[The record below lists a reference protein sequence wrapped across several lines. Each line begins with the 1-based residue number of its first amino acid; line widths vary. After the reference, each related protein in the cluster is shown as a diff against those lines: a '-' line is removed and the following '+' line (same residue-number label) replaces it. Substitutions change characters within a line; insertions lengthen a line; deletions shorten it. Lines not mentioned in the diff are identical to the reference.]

1 MAKKKLTIDDIF
13 NDDDFGLLDSKVKTS
28 IVKTDEERLIDSFEE
43 INVSIDKNDRE
54 PNKSSMSEYGLMA
67 KLKNFRDNEG
77 QKKILKPF
85 DRHNLLGHVE
95 MGKQSI
101 DDILNDDDLGLLEP
115 DNDLDIFKFKHTPRQ
130 EDRAE
135 ADFVAQR
142 KPMKEKDFAQY
153 EKMFLQVHKEIKEGK
168 RKIRP
173 FTNIEKNLHVGD
185 FYLMNGIML
194 YLESANLKKEEWVQK
209 SGNRVRIE
217 GRTRTVFENGTFS
230 NMLYRSLGKQIQK
243 DGKLITNTY
252 DKIEQDLFVN
262 FRHVEDEDVQSG
274 WIYVLKTKST
284 KKELAG
290 IKDLYKIGFARGSV
304 DDRIKNSKNEAT
316 YLFADVKKIVTY
328 KVYNRNADKLENLLH
343 RFFAKACLD
352 IDLFSEQG
360 QRLNPREWFVV
371 PFEVIE
377 EAIQL
382 ILHENIMHYE
392 YDIHTNKIERKNNNH
407 NKNLLQ

>member
-13 NDDDFGLLDSKVKTS
+13 EDDDFGLLDSKVKTS
-28 IVKTDEERLIDSFEE
+28 TVKTDEERLIDSFEE
-43 INVSIDKNDRE
+43 INVFVDKNDRE
-54 PNKSSMSEYGLMA
+54 PSKSSMSEYGLLA
-67 KLKNFRDNEG
+67 KLKNFRENEE

-85 DRHNLLGHVE
+85 DRHNLLGYVE
-95 MGKQSI
+95 MEKQSI
-101 DDILNDDDLGLLEP
+101 DDILNEDDELGLLDA
-115 DNDLDIFKFKHTPRQ
+115 DNDLDIFKFKHTPRP
-130 EDRAE
+130 EDRAD

-142 KPMKEKDFAQY
+142 KPMKEKDFEKY

-168 RKIRP
+168 RKIKP

-194 YLESANLKKEEWVQK
+194 YLESANLKKEEWEQK
-209 SGNRVRIE
+209 SGNRVRVE
-217 GRTRTVFENGTFS
+217 GRTRTVFENGTYS

-262 FRHVEDEDVQSG
+262 SGLVNEEDIQSG

-284 KKELAG
+284 KKELVG
-290 IKDLYKIGFARGSV
+290 MKDLYKIGFASGSV
-304 DDRIKNSKNEAT
+304 EDRIKNAKNEAT
-316 YLFADVKKIVTY
+316 YLFADVQKVATY
-328 KVYNRNADKLENLLH
+328 KVYNRNADKLEALLH

-352 IDLFSEQG
+352 IDLFNEKG

-377 EAIQL
+377 ETIQL
-382 ILHENIMHYE
+382 ILNENIVNYE
-392 YDIHTNKIERKNNNH
+392 YDTETKRIKLK
-407 NKNLLQ
+407 